1 MSILQEFRRDEA
13 RVLDRLVDGELSQHD
28 RRELLA
34 ALDDEPG
41 AWRRCA
47 LAFLE
52 AQSWRWQMA
61 QVAAEPL
68 VVQMSQPANRAPGE
82 SAAQH
87 RASWGAWLAIA
98 AALFV
103 AVGVGTRFPLTSRLT
118 SPVVEQDELTVPGS
132 FVTDVPG
139 NSPEVTTQE
148 AESPEAATRNVA
160 QADTSD
166 DELVETVT
174 LAPVDGGDAREQFQV
189 AVVKDDAT
197 DQQWAA
203 VEQSGVTSRL
213 LEQLEKAG
221 LKVTRQQR
229 FWPVDLADGRR
240 LVVPVDEVDVSDPGT
255 VQY

>member
-52 AQSWRWQMA
+52 AQTWRWQMA
-61 QVAAEPL
+61 QAAAEPL
-68 VVQMSQPANRAPGE
+68 VVQMAQPTNRAPGE
-82 SAAQH
+82 PGAQH

-103 AVGVGTRFPLTSRLT
+103 AFGVGMRFPLTSRLG
-118 SPVVEQDELTVPGS
+118 DR
-132 FVTDVPG
+132 DD
-139 NSPEVTTQE
+139 
-148 AESPEAATRNVA
+148 AAATNMA
-160 QADTSD
+160 QGEPASRPGAIEAVGKTEPATSSLAGAQSNTAD

-174 LAPVDGGDAREQFQV
+174 LAPVDGGDAGQEFQV

-197 DQQWAA
+197 DQQWAE
-203 VEQSGVTSRL
+203 VEQSGVASRL

-240 LVVPVDEVDVSDPGT
+240 LVVPVDEVDVSDPAS

>member
-28 RRELLA
+28 RRELLS

-52 AQSWRWQMA
+52 AQTWRWQMA
-61 QVAAEPL
+61 QAAAEPL
-68 VVQMSQPANRAPGE
+68 VVQMSQPTNRTQGEPG
-82 SAAQH
+82 AQH

-103 AVGVGTRFPLTSRLT
+103 AFGVGTRFPLTS
-118 SPVVEQDELTVPGS
+118 PVAERQDAGPAGS
-132 FVTDVPG
+132 FVTDVPD
-139 NSPEVTTQE
+139 NSPEVATQE

-160 QADTSD
+160 QADSSD

-174 LAPVDGGDAREQFQV
+174 LAPVDGGDAGQEFQV

-203 VEQSGVTSRL
+203 VEQSGVASRL

-240 LVVPVDEVDVSDPGT
+240 LVVPVDEVDVSDPAS